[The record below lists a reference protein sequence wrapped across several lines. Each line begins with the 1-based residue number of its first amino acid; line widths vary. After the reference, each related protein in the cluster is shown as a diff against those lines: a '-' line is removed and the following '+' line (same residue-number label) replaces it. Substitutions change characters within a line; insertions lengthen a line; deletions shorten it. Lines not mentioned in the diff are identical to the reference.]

1 MTGVN
6 LEFIKYLL
14 DKLTQIK
21 KEVECIKNEIEFI
34 EDVLIEV
41 LETSDLIE
49 RRKFN

>member
-21 KEVECIKNEIEFI
+21 NEVERIKNEIEFI